1 MTSHLARLSF
11 ITLFALAACTPA
23 PQLEHRE
30 FMAMGTMVE
39 VTVAD
44 TDNFVPASAITAVE
58 REFQR
63 LGKEWYA
70 WNRDGELAKLNATLA
85 AGEWFNATP
94 ELVDVLQRAAQVY
107 GASDGAFDPAIAP
120 MVERWGFH
128 DGEQTPHAPSASQ
141 LQGWRAAH
149 ATFADVQIDGHRI
162 QSKRRDAMLDLGAI
176 GKGYAVDR
184 AVDMLRR
191 SGIRNALVNA
201 GGNLR
206 VIGQR
211 PGYPWRI
218 AIRHPRTKEPLARIE
233 LQGDESVATSGDYER
248 SGELN
253 GKRIHHLLDPRSGQP
268 ALHTQSITVFASN
281 ATLADAASTA
291 LFIAGPDRWLD
302 MAKRLGVIGV
312 VRIDASGRVQA
323 TRSLQPRLHVSELT
337 VAVEWL
343 DL

>member
-1 MTSHLARLSF
+1 MTSHLTRLSF
-11 ITLFALAACTPA
+11 ITLLALAACTPA

-44 TDNFVPASAITAVE
+44 TAIAATAITEVE

-70 WNRDGELAKLNATLA
+70 WNRDGELAKLNAALA
-85 AGEWFNATP
+85 AGESFNATP
-94 ELVDVLQRAAQVY
+94 ELVDVLQRAAEVY
-107 GASDGAFDPAIAP
+107 RASEGAFDPAIAP
-120 MVERWGFH
+120 MVEHWGFH
-128 DGEQTPHAPSASQ
+128 DGEQTPQAPSASQ
-141 LQGWRAAH
+141 LQNWSAAH
-149 ATFADVQIDGHRI
+149 ATFADLQIDGHRI

-268 ALHTQSITVFASN
+268 VLHTQSITVFASN

-302 MAKRLGVIGV
+302 LAKRLKLTGV
-312 VRIDASGRVQA
+312 VRVDADGKVQA
-323 TRSLQPRLHVSELT
+323 TRSLQSRLLVPERT
-337 VAVEWL
+337 VTIEWL
-343 DL
+343 NL